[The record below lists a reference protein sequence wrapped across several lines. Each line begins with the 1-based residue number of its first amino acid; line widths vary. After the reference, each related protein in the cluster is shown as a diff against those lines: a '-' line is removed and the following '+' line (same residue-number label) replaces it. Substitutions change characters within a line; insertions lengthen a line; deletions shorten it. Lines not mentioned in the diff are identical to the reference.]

1 MGGMVHIG
9 RGHWLELARSRGP
22 RRWLLVLLLLGL
34 PATALSGQPGE
45 ATYQRNCSV
54 CHGESGDGRS
64 GARFGLQPPPA
75 SFGDGYAAS
84 RDRMIAVVAGGSPGT
99 AMTAWGGR
107 LGTQDI
113 EDVVDFIRH
122 RFMGAGTAATASPLR
137 LDRGTPS
144 FAAPVIPQAAVPV
157 PPRAAVPRPAAGGE
171 AARLYARNCSVC
183 HGENGSGAVWGR
195 QGLNPPPQDFT
206 AAEVG
211 QWLTRERMLAAVRKG
226 RPGTAMAAFEGRLGA
241 GEIEAI
247 VDYIRVAFMRQPAGA
262 PAEDGLLGLE
272 PRDLQGY
279 APAPM
284 DASMPRELIGDPG
297 SGAVLFAGNC
307 AVCHGG
313 GGRGDGPRAY
323 FIYPRPRDFTSLD
336 ARTSLNRPALYAAV
350 RHGVRGRAMPG
361 WRTVLDE
368 QQIADV
374 SEYVFQSFIVQ
385 E

>member
-1 MGGMVHIG
+1 MIDIG
-9 RGHWLELARSRGP
+9 RGHWLELACGRGL
-22 RRWLLVLLLLGL
+22 RRWLLALLLLGL

-107 LGTQDI
+107 LGTQEI

-122 RFMGAGTAATASPLR
+122 RFMGAGAATAASPLR
-137 LDRGTPS
+137 LEHGMSASAIPS
-144 FAAPVIPQAAVPV
+144 IPQAVI
-157 PPRAAVPRPAAGGE
+157 PPRAAGGGPGTDGE

-206 AAEVG
+206 AAEVA

-226 RPGTAMAAFEGRLGA
+226 RPGTAMAAFEGRLGSD
-241 GEIEAI
+241 EIEAI
-247 VDYIRVAFMRQPAGA
+247 VDYIRVAFMRQPAEMSVEM
-262 PAEDGLLGLE
+262 PVEDGLIGLQ

-284 DASMPRELIGDPG
+284 DASMPRGLTGDPG
-297 SGAVLFAGNC
+297 NGAVVFASNC
-307 AVCHGG
+307 AVCHGS

-336 ARTSLNRPALYAAV
+336 ARTSMNRPALYAAV

-374 SEYVFQSFIVQ
+374 SEYVYQSFIVQ